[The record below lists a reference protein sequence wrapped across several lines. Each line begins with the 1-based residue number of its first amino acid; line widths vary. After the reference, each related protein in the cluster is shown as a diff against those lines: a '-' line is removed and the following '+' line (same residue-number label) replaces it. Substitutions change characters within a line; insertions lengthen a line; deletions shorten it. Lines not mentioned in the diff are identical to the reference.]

1 MNDYEDQLLPQMS
14 SAQQRNRLLIE
25 DPDDAYI
32 GGGRQYGGGGQLLPM
47 PRYQGG
53 ANAKPLI
60 EEDDADA
67 PQSNS
72 ALTDKGKAN
81 LAAYVYHQNKVRGL
95 QQPKTPWKR
104 GMPYS
109 QTTLDMFDTS
119 TPYEKKMFGGISNP
133 RQAANLDAEGGAR
146 PAPKGF
152 WGKLGDVLTGGG
164 TFKKLFGAKTTDE
177 RAVKRQGWKDKR
189 QEMIAANGG
198 KRTWMQALFGA
209 YKKKPS
215 MSARAMGITS
225 SNAPTGESS
234 GWADQLIEASKAG
247 RLGDG
252 GDPFVSEQLLGN
264 QGGQGQA
271 AVDRSFESVPE
282 ETTNAN
288 APMKRGALQQ
298 LDLKNNEY
306 AADSGGNDNDSID
319 EEDEEKEAAP
329 YRQSVVKNL
338 YADKDDDESD
348 DEDEYDKRQDKGDFM
363 RNFLFEQ
370 ILSKKMAAGNVDKD
384 DDD

>member
-1 MNDYEDQLLPQMS
+1 VNDHEDELLPQMS
-14 SAQQRNRLLIE
+14 AAQRRNRLLIE

-32 GGGRQYGGGGQLLPM
+32 GGGRQYGGGGQLLPL
-47 PRYQGG
+47 PKYQGG
-53 ANAKPLI
+53 SNAKPLI
-60 EEDDADA
+60 EEEDSDA
-67 PQSNS
+67 PQSSS

-95 QQPKTPWKR
+95 QQPKEPWKR

-109 QTTLDMFDTS
+109 QATLDTFDTS
-119 TPYEKKMFGGISNP
+119 APLEKKMFGGISNP

-152 WGKLGDVLTGGG
+152 WGKLGDVFTGGG
-164 TFKKLFGAKTTDE
+164 TFKKLFGAKTTNE
-177 RAVKRQGWKDKR
+177 RAVKRQEWKDKR
-189 QEMIAANGG
+189 QEMIAGNGG

-215 MSARAMGITS
+215 TSARAMGITS
-225 SNAPTGESS
+225 TNAPVGESS

-252 GDPFVSEQLLGN
+252 GDPFVSEQLLGA

-271 AVDRSFESVPE
+271 A
-282 ETTNAN
+282 
-288 APMKRGALQQ
+288 
-298 LDLKNNEY
+298 
-306 AADSGGNDNDSID
+306 ADAGGNDNDSID
-319 EEDEEKEAAP
+319 EEEEVKEAAP

-338 YADKDDDESD
+338 YADKDDNDSD
-348 DEDEYDKRQDKGDFM
+348 DEDEYDKRQDNGDFM
-363 RNFLFEQ
+363 RDFLFNQ
-370 ILSKKMAAGNVDKD
+370 ILSKKLAEGNVDTD